1 MFDFGEMGRMMEN
14 LDPTLMARI
23 EKEGVGPFLRRTREG
38 KDVPLRSISE
48 QTRIRTYYL
57 ESIEN
62 GDFDKLPTGPVGL
75 GFVRAFADAVGVDA
89 KAVAASY
96 KREIT
101 GGVPLEEYG
110 LEPETRILFNAAPR
124 VNRFSSVAT
133 FVFVLIFLL
142 AGGGILWFM
151 KGRTEQLVPIGSI
164 VDRVKTAVAP
174 IADKL
179 PRVSG
184 VNEKAKHEDGAEKET
199 AVVEKK
205 ASGQTL
211 PPAST
216 VNLKEPP
223 VVEKEEKPSPVE
235 EKDPDQASV
244 PVQENQ
250 SPPVQESPPAQ
261 GEVSPPVQANAQTQ
275 ETPGAQE
282 EPSPTES
289 PPASQNPSAQ
299 VSAPAEEKVAR
310 NAASNTQ
317 ASAQGRQAPAPPA
330 PAPQA
335 APGEL
340 PLTLKIFA
348 TEDTWLR
355 IVVDAKNTEE
365 FLLLA
370 GRERNW
376 KASEKFALT
385 VGNVAGTQISLNG
398 AEVALPKNDSNVLR
412 DFIITKKYLN

>member
-23 EKEGVGPFLRRTREG
+23 EKEGVGPFLRRAREG

-174 IADKL
+174 KADKL
-179 PRVSG
+179 PLVSG

-199 AVVEKK
+199 TVVEKK
-205 ASGQTL
+205 VPEGER
-211 PPAST
+211 PPVST
-216 VNLKEPP
+216 ANFKEPP
-223 VVEKEEKPSPVE
+223 AEEKH
-235 EKDPDQASV
+235 PDQASV

-250 SPPVQESPPAQ
+250 SPPVQGSPPAQ
-261 GEVSPPVQANAQTQ
+261 GEESPPVQANAQTQ

-317 ASAQGRQAPAPPA
+317 AAAQGRQAT
-330 PAPQA
+330 A

-340 PLTLKIFA
+340 PLALKIFA

-355 IVVDAKNTEE
+355 IVVDAKTTEE

-370 GRERNW
+370 GKERNW
-376 KASEKFALT
+376 KASEKFSLT
-385 VGNVAGTQISLNG
+385 VGNVAGAQISLNG
-398 AEVALPKNDSNVLR
+398 SDIALPKNDSNVLR

>member
-1 MFDFGEMGRMMEN
+1 MGRMMEN

-23 EKEGVGPFLRRTREG
+23 EKEGVGPFLRRVREG

-48 QTRIRTYYL
+48 HTRIRTYYL

-89 KAVAASY
+89 KAVATSY

-110 LEPETRILFNAAPR
+110 LEPETRTLFNAAPR

-133 FVFVLIFLL
+133 LVFVLIFLL

-174 IADKL
+174 KADKL

-199 AVVEKK
+199 TVVEKK
-205 ASGQTL
+205 ASEQTL

-216 VNLKEPP
+216 
-223 VVEKEEKPSPVE
+223 
-235 EKDPDQASV
+235 
-244 PVQENQ
+244 
-250 SPPVQESPPAQ
+250 PAM
-261 GEVSPPVQANAQTQ
+261 
-275 ETPGAQE
+275 
-282 EPSPTES
+282 
-289 PPASQNPSAQ
+289 
-299 VSAPAEEKVAR
+299 R
-310 NAASNTQ
+310 H
-317 ASAQGRQAPAPPA
+317 R
-330 PAPQA
+330 
-335 APGEL
+335 
-340 PLTLKIFA
+340 TLKP
-348 TEDTWLR
+348 R
-355 IVVDAKNTEE
+355 RKG
-365 FLLLA
+365 
-370 GRERNW
+370 GRPRR
-376 KASEKFALT
+376 LQRRRLQPPRRLP
-385 VGNVAGTQISLNG
+385 GNS
-398 AEVALPKNDSNVLR
+398 P
-412 DFIITKKYLN
+412 